1 MAGFQ
6 SLELK
11 TEFARSLAISLALH
25 ALLIGLPPE
34 PAGPDEKGAAI
45 EARLRA
51 PEVVEAVEAPPVAEP
66 ERSRRSVPAVQDQ
79 TPAPPAV
86 ISGVEAAP
94 APLPSAVATP
104 LPEPPSAV
112 VAQGIDAD
120 GLRQYRLGLAVGAK
134 RFRQYPERARRAGW
148 AGTAEVRVGVAQDGR
163 PMEPKLV
170 RSSGHE
176 PLDAAAVAML
186 KGAAAHTPVP
196 ESLRG
201 RGFSVVLPVVFD
213 LEGE

>member
-6 SLELK
+6 SLELRR
-11 TEFARSLAISLALH
+11 EFIRSLVISLALH
-25 ALLIGLPPE
+25 ALLIGLPPA
-34 PAGPDEKGAAI
+34 PAGLEEKGAAI
-45 EARLRA
+45 EARLNA
-51 PEVVEAVEAPPVAEP
+51 AEAPPAAMP
-66 ERSRRSVPAVQDQ
+66 GPFRKNVPAVPDQ
-79 TPAPPAV
+79 APAPPPVAPA
-86 ISGVEAAP
+86 GEAASAP
-94 APLPSAVATP
+94 TSSSVVAPLREPPPSAVAA
-104 LPEPPSAV
+104 E
-112 VAQGIDAD
+112 GIDAD

-148 AGTAEVRVGVAQDGR
+148 AGTAEVRVEVAGDGR
-163 PMEPKLV
+163 PLEPRLT

-176 PLDAAAVAML
+176 SLDAAAVAML
-186 KGAAAHTPVP
+186 KGAAMATPVP